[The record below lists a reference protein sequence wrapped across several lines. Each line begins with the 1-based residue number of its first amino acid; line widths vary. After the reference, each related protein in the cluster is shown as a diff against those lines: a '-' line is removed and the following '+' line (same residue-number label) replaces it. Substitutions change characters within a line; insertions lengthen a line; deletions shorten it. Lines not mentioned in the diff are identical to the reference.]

1 MLQAQY
7 QCLYCTYIVVHLRGH
22 CHPIHAELSI
32 TYMEHHFK
40 SMWIFYHVGLEVLC
54 IINGPT
60 LASLAYGFE
69 KKNNETILVFTSEV
83 APLTFQISACLVFL

>member
-1 MLQAQY
+1 VKFVGFNDSQR
-7 QCLYCTYIVVHLRGH
+7 TIIKDVVH
-22 CHPIHAELSI
+22 IA
-32 TYMEHHFK
+32 
-40 SMWIFYHVGLEVLC
+40 GLEVLC

-69 KKNNETILVFTSEV
+69 KKRTMKQSWFLTSEV

>member
-1 MLQAQY
+1 MKFVGFNDSQR
-7 QCLYCTYIVVHLRGH
+7 TIIKDVVH
-22 CHPIHAELSI
+22 IA
-32 TYMEHHFK
+32 
-40 SMWIFYHVGLEVLC
+40 GLEVLC